1 MKIMIKHLNFY
12 RKHNE
17 RHDGPNL
24 PWQNPPPFKNPHSK
38 RERRIRKTVLKR
50 GFPQTVLGFA
60 TTEEGP
66 ETAGRKC
73 VFGADERFLIAAV
86 RMSWEKGLW
95 GDLKHNK

>member
-12 RKHNE
+12 RTHNE
-17 RHDGPNL
+17 RHYSPNL
-24 PWQNPPPFKNPHSK
+24 PWQNSPPFQNPHSK
-38 RERRIRKTVLKR
+38 REGGIWNTVLKR
-50 GFPQTVLGFA
+50 GFPQTVLGPA
-60 TTEEGP
+60 AAEEGP

-95 GDLKHNK
+95 GVLKHEK